1 MFDQISIIG
10 CGLIGS
16 SIFKG
21 LKKVGSIKKII
32 TYDNDKSVNEII
44 KKDKLSDEIF
54 KSAGDAVKNSD
65 LIIIAT
71 PISSFENV
79 LNSIKDNLK
88 TGSILTDTCS
98 VKTGVSK
105 IFEKMNLKNSICI
118 PGHPVAGTE
127 NSGPKSGNTD
137 LFQNRWTILTPDENI
152 NEQDIKKVSKFW
164 ESMGS
169 KVKIMTAENHDKI
182 LSFTSHLP
190 HAIAYNLVITAIQ
203 NDKKSKKEIVKYSAG
218 GLRDF
223 TRIASSNP
231 IMWKDIFLDNS
242 DNMIKILSLF
252 IKNINRFK
260 NAIRRG
266 DSKKLLRIFK
276 LTKTVREDIIRAGQ
290 DTDKPDF
297 GRKKN

>member
-105 IFEKMNLKNSICI
+105 IFKKMNLKNSVCI
-118 PGHPVAGTE
+118 PGHPVAGIE
-127 NSGPKSGNTD
+127 NSGPKAGFAD
-137 LFQNRWTILTPDENI
+137 LFKNRWTILTPSKSTDENTI
-152 NEQDIKKVSKFW
+152 QKVSNFW
-164 ESMGS
+164 ESLGS
-169 KVKIMTAENHDKI
+169 KIKVMSDEDHDKI
-182 LSFTSHLP
+182 LTFTSHLP
-190 HAIAYNLVITAIQ
+190 HVVAYN
-203 NDKKSKKEIVKYSAG
+203 IVKTSMSHDEEVKDDIIKYSAG

-223 TRIASSNP
+223 TRIAASDP
-231 IMWKDIFLDNS
+231 IMWRDIFIDNS
-242 DNMIKILSLF
+242 ALIIQAIDKF
-252 IKNINRFK
+252 IKNLDEFK
-260 NAIRRG
+260 KAISEK
-266 DSKKLLRIFK
+266 DSKKLIEIFEK
-276 LTKTVREDIIRAGQ
+276 SKDFRKSIVKAGQ
-290 DTDKPDF
+290 DTDKPNF
-297 GRKKN
+297 GRK

>member
-32 TYDNDKSVNEII
+32 TYDNNKSVNEII

-105 IFEKMNLKNSICI
+105 IFKKMNLKNSICI
-118 PGHPVAGTE
+118 PGHPVAGIE
-127 NSGPKSGNTD
+127 NSGPKAGFAD
-137 LFQNRWTILTPDENI
+137 LFKNRWTILTPSKSTDENTI
-152 NEQDIKKVSKFW
+152 QKVSNFW
-164 ESMGS
+164 ESLGS
-169 KVKIMTAENHDKI
+169 KIKIMSDEDHDKI
-182 LSFTSHLP
+182 LTFTSHLP
-190 HAIAYNLVITAIQ
+190 HVVAYN
-203 NDKKSKKEIVKYSAG
+203 IVKTSMSHDEEVKDDIIKYSAG
-218 GLRDF
+218 GSRDF
-223 TRIASSNP
+223 TRIAASDP
-231 IMWKDIFLDNS
+231 IMWRDIFIDNS
-242 DNMIKILSLF
+242 ALIIQAIDKF
-252 IKNINRFK
+252 IKNLDEFK
-260 NAIRRG
+260 KAISEK
-266 DSKKLLRIFK
+266 DSKKLIEIFEK
-276 LTKTVREDIIRAGQ
+276 SKDFRKSIVKAGQ

-297 GRKKN
+297 GRK

>member
-105 IFEKMNLKNSICI
+105 IFKKMNLKNSVCI
-118 PGHPVAGTE
+118 PGHPVAGIE
-127 NSGPKSGNTD
+127 NSGPKAGFAD
-137 LFQNRWTILTPDENI
+137 LFKNRWTILTPSKSTDENTI
-152 NEQDIKKVSKFW
+152 QKVSNFW
-164 ESMGS
+164 ESLGS
-169 KVKIMTAENHDKI
+169 KIKVMSDEDHDKI
-182 LSFTSHLP
+182 LTFTSHLP
-190 HAIAYNLVITAIQ
+190 HVVAYN
-203 NDKKSKKEIVKYSAG
+203 IVKTSMSHDEEVKDDIIKYSAG

-223 TRIASSNP
+223 TRIASSDP
-231 IMWKDIFLDNS
+231 IMWRDIFIDNS
-242 DNMIKILSLF
+242 ALIIQAIDKF
-252 IKNINRFK
+252 IKNLDEFK
-260 NAIRRG
+260 KAISEK
-266 DSKKLLRIFK
+266 DSKKLIEIFEK
-276 LTKTVREDIIRAGQ
+276 SKDFRKSIVKAGQ
-290 DTDKPDF
+290 DTDKPNF
-297 GRKKN
+297 GRK

>member
-105 IFEKMNLKNSICI
+105 IFKKMNLKNSVCI
-118 PGHPVAGTE
+118 PGHPVAGIE
-127 NSGPKSGNTD
+127 NSGPKAGFAD
-137 LFQNRWTILTPDENI
+137 LFKNRWTILTPSKSTDENTI
-152 NEQDIKKVSKFW
+152 QKVSNFW
-164 ESMGS
+164 ESLGS
-169 KVKIMTAENHDKI
+169 KIKIMSDEDHDKI
-182 LSFTSHLP
+182 LTFTSHLP
-190 HAIAYNLVITAIQ
+190 HVVAYN
-203 NDKKSKKEIVKYSAG
+203 IVKTSMSHDEEVKDDIIKYSAG

-223 TRIASSNP
+223 TRIAASDP
-231 IMWKDIFLDNS
+231 IMWRDIFIDNS
-242 DNMIKILSLF
+242 ALIIQAIDKF
-252 IKNINRFK
+252 IKNLDEFK
-260 NAIRRG
+260 KAISEK
-266 DSKKLLRIFK
+266 DSKKLIEIFEK
-276 LTKTVREDIIRAGQ
+276 SKDFRKSIVKAGQ

-297 GRKKN
+297 GRK

>member
-105 IFEKMNLKNSICI
+105 IFKKMNLKNSVCI
-118 PGHPVAGTE
+118 PGHPVAGIE
-127 NSGPKSGNTD
+127 NSGPKAGFAD
-137 LFQNRWTILTPDENI
+137 LFKNRWTILTPSKSTDENTI
-152 NEQDIKKVSKFW
+152 QKVSNFW
-164 ESMGS
+164 ESLGS
-169 KVKIMTAENHDKI
+169 KIKVMSDEDHDKI
-182 LSFTSHLP
+182 LTFTSHLP
-190 HAIAYNLVITAIQ
+190 HVVAYN
-203 NDKKSKKEIVKYSAG
+203 IVKTSMSHDEEVKDDIIKYSAG

-223 TRIASSNP
+223 TRIAASDP
-231 IMWKDIFLDNS
+231 IMWRDIFIDNS
-242 DNMIKILSLF
+242 ALIIQAIDKF
-252 IKNINRFK
+252 IKNLDEFK
-260 NAIRRG
+260 KAISKK
-266 DSKKLLRIFK
+266 DSKKLIEIFEK
-276 LTKTVREDIIRAGQ
+276 SKDFRKSIVKAGQ
-290 DTDKPDF
+290 DTDKPNF
-297 GRKKN
+297 GRK

>member
-105 IFEKMNLKNSICI
+105 IFEKMNLKNSVCI
-118 PGHPVAGTE
+118 PGHPVAGIE
-127 NSGPKSGNTD
+127 NSGPKAGFAD
-137 LFQNRWTILTPDENI
+137 LFKNKWTILTPSKSTHENTI
-152 NEQDIKKVSKFW
+152 QKVSNFW
-164 ESMGS
+164 ESLGS
-169 KVKIMTAENHDKI
+169 KVKIMSDEDHDKI
-182 LSFTSHLP
+182 LTFTSHLP
-190 HAIAYNLVITAIQ
+190 HVVAYN
-203 NDKKSKKEIVKYSAG
+203 IVKTSMSHDEEVKDDIIKYSAG

-223 TRIASSNP
+223 TRIAASDP
-231 IMWKDIFLDNS
+231 IMWRDIFIDNS
-242 DNMIKILSLF
+242 ALIIQAIDKF
-252 IKNINRFK
+252 IKNLDEFK
-260 NAIRRG
+260 KAISEK
-266 DSKKLLRIFK
+266 DSKKLIEIFEK
-276 LTKTVREDIIRAGQ
+276 SKDFRKSIVKAGQ

-297 GRKKN
+297 GRK

>member
-44 KKDKLSDEIF
+44 KKDKLSDEIS

-105 IFEKMNLKNSICI
+105 IFEKMNLKNSVCI
-118 PGHPVAGTE
+118 PGHPVAGIE
-127 NSGPKSGNTD
+127 NSGPKAGFAD
-137 LFQNRWTILTPDENI
+137 LFKNKWTILTPSKSTHENTI
-152 NEQDIKKVSKFW
+152 QKVSNFW
-164 ESMGS
+164 ESLGS
-169 KVKIMTAENHDKI
+169 KVKIMSDEDHDKI
-182 LSFTSHLP
+182 LTFTSHLP
-190 HAIAYNLVITAIQ
+190 HVVAYN
-203 NDKKSKKEIVKYSAG
+203 IVKTSMSHDEEVKDDIIKYSAG

-223 TRIASSNP
+223 TRIASSDP
-231 IMWKDIFLDNS
+231 IMWRDIFIDNS
-242 DNMIKILSLF
+242 ALIIQAIDKF
-252 IKNINRFK
+252 IKNLDEFK
-260 NAIRRG
+260 KAISEK
-266 DSKKLLRIFK
+266 DSKKLIEIFEK
-276 LTKTVREDIIRAGQ
+276 SKDFRKSIVKAGQ

-297 GRKKN
+297 GRK

>member
-105 IFEKMNLKNSICI
+105 IFEKMNLKNSTCI
-118 PGHPVAGTE
+118 PGHPVAGIE
-127 NSGPKSGNTD
+127 NSGPKAGFAD
-137 LFQNRWTILTPDENI
+137 LFKNKWTILTPSKSTDENTI
-152 NEQDIKKVSKFW
+152 QKVSNFW
-164 ESMGS
+164 ESLGS
-169 KVKIMTAENHDKI
+169 KVKIMSDEDHDKI
-182 LSFTSHLP
+182 LTFTSHLP
-190 HAIAYNLVITAIQ
+190 HVVAYN
-203 NDKKSKKEIVKYSAG
+203 IVKTSMSHDEEVKDDIIKYSAG

-223 TRIASSNP
+223 TRIAASDP
-231 IMWKDIFLDNS
+231 IMWRDIFIDNS
-242 DNMIKILSLF
+242 ALIIQAIDKF
-252 IKNINRFK
+252 IKNLDEFK
-260 NAIRRG
+260 KAISEK
-266 DSKKLLRIFK
+266 DSKKLIEIFEK
-276 LTKTVREDIIRAGQ
+276 SKDFRKSIVKAGQ

-297 GRKKN
+297 GRK